1 MNCDDS
7 EDNLNLYV
15 SQYEQKYQIASGA
28 FASVFLI
35 RNRCKKTKVLYAAK
49 YLKVPQALADQEV
62 EILVNLKN
70 CQQVVSFV
78 EVFHGKFYTI
88 LVTEYLSGGD
98 LFERLSPREY
108 QLTEDKCQLFVRQI
122 LQGTFSSIQLFQL
135 SIENLIDL
143 IDFNWFNRI
152 LVLVR
157 KTI

>member
-1 MNCDDS
+1 MNCNDS

-49 YLKVPQALADQEV
+49 YLKVPQVLADQEV

-122 LQGTFSSIQLFQL
+122 LQGTFSSIQLNIEKVLQL
-135 SIENLIDL
+135 EAIYLI
-143 IDFNWFNRI
+143 
-152 LVLVR
+152 
-157 KTI
+157 

>member
-1 MNCDDS
+1 MNCNDS

-49 YLKVPQALADQEV
+49 YLKVPQVLADQEV

-98 LFERLSPREY
+98 LFGRLSPREY

-122 LQGTFSSIQLFQL
+122 LQGRYILFHQ
-135 SIENLIDL
+135 
-143 IDFNWFNRI
+143 FNCLNCP
-152 LVLVR
+152 
-157 KTI
+157 